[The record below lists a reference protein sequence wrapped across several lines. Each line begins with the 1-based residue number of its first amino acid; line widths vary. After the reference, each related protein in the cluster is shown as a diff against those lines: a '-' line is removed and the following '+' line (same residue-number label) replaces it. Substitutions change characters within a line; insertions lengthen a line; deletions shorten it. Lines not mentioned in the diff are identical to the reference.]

1 VPPTETPFF
10 IVNLNAPLLN
20 QIKNKTQ
27 HDEYKNNIKK
37 TTNKY
42 FRNKVVN
49 LTLKLK
55 VEAMNIKKLAYL
67 TLFIFFISSCIQH
80 KEKTEIKIQLSE
92 IEYFYSLSGH
102 SSDSTFNAIF
112 EQTLKNYDP
121 AKEEFVTTFER
132 IITESYPEFL
142 LSPIFNSFEFRDR
155 IRFNSTNQE
164 ILSVLKEDIKQ
175 AKQKTIEI
183 LKKRVEFALP
193 SSLLNKI
200 EVIANESTETNTYTI
215 TVNRKIDKNQIITL
229 LEKRGNLEFWETYE
243 ISSIWEFL
251 NNANNETKVIASSNN
266 NKSLFEVLNPAI
278 SSDGQLQRGAM
289 IGTTHIN
296 DTAMVNQYLRMPSI
310 LGMVPRDL
318 KFIWST
324 KIQYSNEDYVQLYA
338 LKISSRDGKAPLTS
352 ECIINAK
359 AEASNYPSVLMEMNA
374 EGARVWQRLT
384 AENIGL
390 QIAIVLDN
398 VLYTAP
404 FVQASIESGKSQI
417 TGDFTSEEAS
427 SLAAILNAGYMQ
439 KINVKVISV
448 E

>member
-1 VPPTETPFF
+1 M
-10 IVNLNAPLLN
+10 
-20 QIKNKTQ
+20 NKS
-27 HDEYKNNIKK
+27 K
-37 TTNKY
+37 
-42 FRNKVVN
+42 
-49 LTLKLK
+49 LT
-55 VEAMNIKKLAYL
+55 YL
-67 TLFIFFISSCIQH
+67 MLFIFFVIGCTQH
-80 KEKTEIKIQLSE
+80 KEKTEIKVQLSE
-92 IEYFYSLSGH
+92 ANYVYSLSGH
-102 SSDSTFNAIF
+102 STDSLFNLVF
-112 EQTLKNYDP
+112 EQTIKNYDP
-121 AKEEFVTTFER
+121 TKEEFIATFEK
-132 IITESYPEFL
+132 TMADLQPEFA
-142 LSPIFNSFEFRDR
+142 LSPIFNTIEFRDR
-155 IRFNSTNQE
+155 ITFNSTNQE

-183 LKKRVEFALP
+183 LKKRVEYALP

-215 TVNRKIDKNQIITL
+215 TVNRKIDKSQITTL
-229 LEKRGNLEFWETYE
+229 LEKRGNLEFWKTYE
-243 ISSIWEFL
+243 TSSIWDFL

-266 NKSLFEVLNPAI
+266 NKSLFEILNPAI

-352 ECIINAK
+352 ECIVNAK
-359 AEASNYPSVLMEMNA
+359 AETSNYPSVLMEMNT

-384 AENIGL
+384 ADNIGL

-417 TGDFTSEEAS
+417 TGDFTLEEAS
-427 SLAAILNAGYMQ
+427 NLAAILNAGYMPG
-439 KINVKVISV
+439 ITVKVISSN
-448 E
+448 

>member
-1 VPPTETPFF
+1 MNRTKLTYLILF
-10 IVNLNAPLLN
+10 LLLVSGC
-20 QIKNKTQ
+20 T
-27 HDEYKNNIKK
+27 
-37 TTNKY
+37 
-42 FRNKVVN
+42 
-49 LTLKLK
+49 
-55 VEAMNIKKLAYL
+55 
-67 TLFIFFISSCIQH
+67 QH

-132 IITESYPEFL
+132 IIAELYPEFL

-215 TVNRKIDKNQIITL
+215 TVNRKIDKNQITTL

-243 ISSIWEFL
+243 ISYIWDFL
-251 NNANNETKVIASSNN
+251 NNANNETKIIANNSN
-266 NKSLFEVLNPAI
+266 NKSLFEILNPAT
-278 SSDGQLQRGAM
+278 SSDGQLQRGAL

-310 LGMVPRDL
+310 LGMLPRDL

-324 KIQYSNEDYVQLYA
+324 KVQYSDEDYVQLYA

-352 ECIINAK
+352 ECIVNAK
-359 AEASNYPSVLMEMNA
+359 AEESNYPSVLMEMNS

-417 TGDFTSEEAS
+417 TGDFTLEEAS
-427 SLAAILNAGYMQ
+427 NLAAILNAGYMPG
-439 KINVKVISV
+439 ITVKVIAV
-448 E
+448 D

>member
-1 VPPTETPFF
+1 MNRTKLTYLILF
-10 IVNLNAPLLN
+10 LL
-20 QIKNKTQ
+20 
-27 HDEYKNNIKK
+27 
-37 TTNKY
+37 
-42 FRNKVVN
+42 
-49 LTLKLK
+49 L
-55 VEAMNIKKLAYL
+55 
-67 TLFIFFISSCIQH
+67 ISGCTQH

-92 IEYFYSLSGH
+92 VEYFHSLSGH

-121 AKEEFVTTFER
+121 TKEEFLTTFEKT
-132 IITESYPEFL
+132 IAELQPEFL
-142 LSPIFNSFEFRDR
+142 LSPIFNSIEFRDR
-155 IRFNSTNQE
+155 INFNSTNQE

-183 LKKRVEFALP
+183 LKKRVEYALP

-215 TVNRKIDKNQIITL
+215 TVNRKIDKNQITTL

-243 ISSIWEFL
+243 ISSIWDFL
-251 NNANNETKVIASSNN
+251 NNANDETKVIANN
-266 NKSLFEVLNPAI
+266 SKNKSLFEILNPTI

-338 LKISSRDGKAPLTS
+338 LKISSRDGKAPLAS
-352 ECIINAK
+352 ECIVNAK
-359 AEASNYPSVLMEMNA
+359 AETSNYPSVLMEMNT

-384 AENIGL
+384 ADNIGL

-417 TGDFTSEEAS
+417 TGDFTLEEAS
-427 SLAAILNAGYMQ
+427 NLAAILNAGYMPG
-439 KINVKVISV
+439 ITVKVISAN
-448 E
+448 

>member
-1 VPPTETPFF
+1 MNRTKLTYLILF
-10 IVNLNAPLLN
+10 LL
-20 QIKNKTQ
+20 
-27 HDEYKNNIKK
+27 
-37 TTNKY
+37 
-42 FRNKVVN
+42 
-49 LTLKLK
+49 L
-55 VEAMNIKKLAYL
+55 
-67 TLFIFFISSCIQH
+67 ISGCTQH

-92 IEYFYSLSGH
+92 VEYFHSLSGH

-121 AKEEFVTTFER
+121 TKEEFLTTFEKT
-132 IITESYPEFL
+132 IAELQPEFL
-142 LSPIFNSFEFRDR
+142 LTPIFNSIEFRDR
-155 IRFNSTNQE
+155 INFNSTNQE

-183 LKKRVEFALP
+183 LKKRVEYALP

-215 TVNRKIDKNQIITL
+215 TVNRKIDKNQITTL

-243 ISSIWEFL
+243 ISSIWDFL
-251 NNANNETKVIASSNN
+251 NNANDETKVIANN
-266 NKSLFEVLNPAI
+266 SKNKSLFEILNPTI

-338 LKISSRDGKAPLTS
+338 LKISSRDGRAPLTS
-352 ECIINAK
+352 ECIVNAK
-359 AEASNYPSVLMEMNA
+359 AETSNYPSVVMEMNT

-384 AENIGL
+384 ADNIGL

-427 SLAAILNAGYMQ
+427 NLAAILNAGYMPG
-439 KINVKVISV
+439 ITVKVISAN
-448 E
+448 